1 MKKREYLTTETGTI
15 GHYQTD
21 TLKGAYIGWK
31 NSDNYE
37 LWHVYGS
44 YSSAKIN
51 AFNYCERLMND
62 LKGWGLRI
70 ISSNIMQFTVGFEFE
85 HPETGELC
93 FAYITRDYNR
103 FMKVEKV

>member
-1 MKKREYLTTETGTI
+1 MTKREYIKTETGTI
-15 GHYQTD
+15 VNYQTQL
-21 TLKGAYIGWK
+21 LKGAYESWK

-62 LKGWGLRI
+62 LNGWGLRI
-70 ISSNIMQFTVGFEFE
+70 ISHNIMQFTVGFEFD

-103 FMKVEKV
+103 FMKVEV